1 MIESY
6 IVHLDTP
13 SIWEL
18 RDSTEEVL
26 GWWQTGRGVH
36 DSLHISQWGDINT
49 ANGRMSIRKI
59 RKEHQQQEIGPFR
72 QFFQTINLI
81 YQKKDQ
87 EAQRAMRQQ
96 RLRQEAGL
104 GD

>member
-1 MIESY
+1 
-6 IVHLDTP
+6 
-13 SIWEL
+13 
-18 RDSTEEVL
+18 
-26 GWWQTGRGVH
+26 
-36 DSLHISQWGDINT
+36 
-49 ANGRMSIRKI
+49 MSIRKI